1 MGRILIGS
9 KVRERRKSAGITQAG
24 LAARVGIS
32 ASYLNL
38 IEGDRRNIGGTLLKR
53 IADELDVPLDQFG
66 GAAERRLVD
75 ELGEITTDPLVAPLK
90 LDPASAAG
98 LASKNPAWARAVIN
112 LHRAYVDRSEAVAAL
127 SDRLNHDPFVS
138 DTMHS
143 MLTNVSAIRSAAE
156 ILDSAGDIDPAQRQ
170 RFVSI
175 IAGDSRRLSDVSRA
189 LVGFFTRTRTPTR
202 SITPDEEVDDF
213 IAGNDNHFPRLEQA
227 AQALRAEAGLPDRY
241 PYHALAQYLQR
252 AHGVAVCSV
261 PIPGGPG
268 SAAKRRTA
276 HFDPGTGTLEL
287 LTTAPEPTVRFE
299 MARLAGQLGAA
310 GAIDAEIDA
319 SAVLVSPAARS
330 RARHA
335 LASYLAAVLLMPY
348 EEFQAAAV
356 ALRYDIDQLARRFNA
371 SFEQV
376 CHRLVTLRRPEA
388 QGVRFGFLRSD
399 AAGHVSKRFA
409 LPRLPLPG
417 HGGACPLWAV
427 FVAFQ
432 TPGSTV
438 RQLAQFPGGDRYL
451 LLARAV
457 EKERPD
463 YGMPRRFTSIML
475 MCEALH
481 AGQLVYGDGLD
492 LSERAPCTPVG
503 QACRVCVRQACAHR
517 QEDPIIDPGLDGAP
531 VNR

>member
-9 KVRERRKSAGITQAG
+9 KVRERRKSVGVTQAG

-38 IEGDRRNIGGTLLKR
+38 IEGDRRNIGGVLLKR
-53 IADELDVPLDQFG
+53 IADELGVPLDHFG

-75 ELGEITTDPLVAPLK
+75 ELGEITTDPLVAPLR

-98 LASKNPAWARAVIN
+98 LASKNPAWARALVN
-112 LHRAYVDRSEAVAAL
+112 LHRAYIDRSEAVTAL

-138 DTMHS
+138 ETVHS

-156 ILDSAGDIDPAQRQ
+156 ILDSEGDIDPAQRQ

-175 IAGDSRRLSDVSRA
+175 IAGDSRRLSDVSQA
-189 LVGFFTRTRTPTR
+189 LVGFFTRTHTPTR
-202 SITPDEEVDDF
+202 PITPGEEVDDF
-213 IAGNDNHFPRLEQA
+213 IAGNDNHFPALERA
-227 AQALRAEAGLPDRY
+227 AQALRRDAELSGGRPDN
-241 PYHALAQYLQR
+241 ALAQYLQR
-252 AHGVAVCSV
+252 AHGVAVCSA
-261 PIPGGPG
+261 PMPGG
-268 SAAKRRTA
+268 AASGARRRTA
-276 HFDPGTGTLEL
+276 HFDPGSRTLEL
-287 LTTAPEPTVRFE
+287 PACAPEPTVRFE
-299 MARLAGQLGAA
+299 MARLAGRLGAA
-310 GAIDAEIDA
+310 GAIDAEVAA
-319 SAVLVSPAARS
+319 SAAPMSPAASS
-330 RARHA
+330 RIRHA
-335 LASYLAAVLLMPY
+335 LTSYLAGALLMPY
-348 EEFQAAAV
+348 EAFHAAAV
-356 ALRYDIDQLARRFNA
+356 ALRYDIDQLASKFNA

-376 CHRLVTLRRPEA
+376 CHRLVTLRRSGA

-457 EKERPD
+457 EKERSD
-463 YGMPRRFTSIML
+463 YGMPRRFMSIML

-492 LSERAPCTPVG
+492 LSERAPSTPVG

-517 QEDPIIDPGLDGAP
+517 QEDPIIDAGPHGAAVP
-531 VNR
+531 

>member
-1 MGRILIGS
+1 MHRF
-9 KVRERRKSAGITQAG
+9 
-24 LAARVGIS
+24 
-32 ASYLNL
+32 ASVL
-38 IEGDRRNIGGTLLKR
+38 
-53 IADELDVPLDQFG
+53 
-66 GAAERRLVD
+66 LVD
-75 ELGEITTDPLVAPLK
+75 PRGWVLLQERDERPV
-90 LDPASAAG
+90 
-98 LASKNPAWARAVIN
+98 
-112 LHRAYVDRSEAVAAL
+112 
-127 SDRLNHDPFVS
+127 
-138 DTMHS
+138 
-143 MLTNVSAIRSAAE
+143 
-156 ILDSAGDIDPAQRQ
+156 IDPDRW
-170 RFVSI
+170 
-175 IAGDSRRLSDVSRA
+175 G
-189 LVGFFTRTRTPTR
+189 LVGGHV
-202 SITPDEEVDDF
+202 E
-213 IAGNDNHFPRLEQA
+213 
-227 AQALRAEAGLPDRY
+227 
-241 PYHALAQYLQR
+241 
-252 AHGVAVCSV
+252 
-261 PIPGGPG
+261 PG
-268 SAAKRRTA
+268 
-276 HFDPGTGTLEL
+276 
-287 LTTAPEPTVRFE
+287 
-299 MARLAGQLGAA
+299 
-310 GAIDAEIDA
+310 
-319 SAVLVSPAARS
+319 
-330 RARHA
+330 
-335 LASYLAAVLLMPY
+335 

-356 ALRYDIDQLARRFNA
+356 ALRYDIDQLARRFDA

-376 CHRLVTLRRPEA
+376 CHRLVSLRRPGA

-517 QEDPIIDPGLDGAP
+517 QEDPIIDSGLHDAP
-531 VNR
+531 ATR